1 MRVLFDT
8 NVVLDVLLAR
18 EPHAEVAARLLALVD
33 AERLDGVVCGTTVTT
48 VHYLA
53 VKAKGSRQA
62 SKLVRDVLDLFAV
75 APVDGHVL
83 DRAWRL
89 GLGDFEDAVVHEA
102 ARACGAAGIV
112 TRNGGDFG
120 RATLPVFDPRELLSA
135 VLTAGD

>member
-1 MRVLFDT
+1 MLSAKIKQIGDT
-8 NVVLDVLLAR
+8 QVIIKEADLNA
-18 EPHAEVAARLLALVD
+18 
-33 AERLDGVVCGTTVTT
+33 
-48 VHYLA
+48 YLA

-89 GLGDFEDAVVHEA
+89 GFDDFEDAVVHEA

-120 RATLPVFDPRELLSA
+120 GASLPVFDPWELLSA